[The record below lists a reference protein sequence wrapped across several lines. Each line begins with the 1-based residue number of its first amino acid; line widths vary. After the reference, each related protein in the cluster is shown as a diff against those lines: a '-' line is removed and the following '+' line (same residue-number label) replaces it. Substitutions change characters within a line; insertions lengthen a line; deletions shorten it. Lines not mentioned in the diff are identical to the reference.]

1 MTSVVQPCNLKGGGV
16 VCCAAASRQGA
27 NSMNM
32 GRGQLQ
38 EERKTM
44 RRWYKVSGPRRGIP
58 GGITGPPSML
68 FDRQRI
74 MGDAI
79 APHAARSRM
88 DGQRSPRMLVTR
100 HDPNGRSKESTHG
113 LTKEFVTRRLWPA
126 GLDTDPRESM
136 PLFMLVAFEGLTL
149 DAPERPPLSPPS
161 PPSPYLSRTTTV

>member
-1 MTSVVQPCNLKGGGV
+1 MQPCNLKGGGA

-27 NSMNM
+27 NSMSM
-32 GRGQLQ
+32 DRGQLQ

-44 RRWYKVSGPRRGIP
+44 RRWYKVSGPP

-88 DGQRSPRMLVTR
+88 DGQSLKGVHECSSPGTIRMDGQRSPRM
-100 HDPNGRSKESTHG
+100 D
-113 LTKEFVTRRLWPA
+113 
-126 GLDTDPRESM
+126 
-136 PLFMLVAFEGLTL
+136 
-149 DAPERPPLSPPS
+149 
-161 PPSPYLSRTTTV
+161 